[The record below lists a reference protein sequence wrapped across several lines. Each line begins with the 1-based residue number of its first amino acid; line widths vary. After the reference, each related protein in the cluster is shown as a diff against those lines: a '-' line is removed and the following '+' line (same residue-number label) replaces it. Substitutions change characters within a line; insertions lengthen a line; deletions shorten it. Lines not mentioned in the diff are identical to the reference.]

1 MGDKSSFRLK
11 GVILSYPVGQVHSWP
26 TANLVK
32 WQSASGQLNKKALI
46 LTLALSIARQH
57 KNIYFDQMNHFV
69 ASRWLASWILF
80 ISVCLNM
87 ILMLIFASKAAFAQD
102 YLHTLKAVV
111 IIMENF

>member
-32 WQSASGQLNKKALI
+32 RQSASGQLNKKPLI
-46 LTLALSIARQH
+46 LTLALSNARQH
-57 KNIYFDQMNHFV
+57 TNNIYFDKISHLV

-87 ILMLIFASKAAFAQD
+87 ILMFIFTNKAAFAQD
-102 YLHTLKAVV
+102 YLHTLRL
-111 IIMENF
+111 